1 LLLNPKFLLIG
12 KQTMIPNYVKKGKF
26 SLKIPIKIINRA
38 CFGYYKIKLSVKFTN
53 KKYKLKKGETCM
65 N

>member
-1 LLLNPKFLLIG
+1 
-12 KQTMIPNYVKKGKF
+12 MIPNYVKKGKF